1 MKRMTAY
8 ICDRA
13 HGADGVSESKLTGAY
28 CRGEFEATALVERLA
43 QIEDILGD
51 IYDLDRLR
59 ELAEADMAGRCVVLP
74 VKPGETVRF
83 ARNPRAKHEKVACV
97 TLYEGGKICL
107 GFHDVGYKETWVD
120 EWSED
125 DAENYVL
132 AEKEGIT

>member
-1 MKRMTAY
+1 MKRLTKVVVPGTVLLEKDRYIEMTQ
-8 ICDRA
+8 
-13 HGADGVSESKLTGAY
+13 
-28 CRGEFEATALVERLA
+28 RLA
-43 QIEDILGD
+43 QIENILGD
-51 IYDLDRLR
+51 TYDLDRLR
-59 ELAEADMAGRCVVLP
+59 ELVEADKAGRCVVLP

-97 TLYEGGKICL
+97 TLYEGGKIRL

-132 AEKEGIT
+132 AEKEANHE